1 MKGIYV
7 PVVNDRLSLPLVCLL
22 NACFLPVL
30 NTTNVYE
37 LRGRPFNFLLSVPV
51 SLHGPGATLPTQP
64 WLTGVDLR
72 AKEGKEGKSKVQ
84 VTAGT
89 APRG

>member
-7 PVVNDRLSLPLVCLL
+7 PVVNDRLSLPLVCFL

-30 NTTNVYE
+30 SPTNVNE
-37 LRGRPFNFLLSVPV
+37 LRGRIFNFLLSVPV
-51 SLHGPGATLPTQP
+51 SLHRPGATLPTQP
-64 WLTGVDLR
+64 RLTGVDLR
-72 AKEGKEGKSKVQ
+72 AEEGKESKSKVQ
-84 VTAGT
+84 VAAGA